1 MGLEFGGFTHVWL
14 GREDGGWEPLEGV
27 TSIELEEESPSV
39 EEASAVATEHSDTKL
54 FSWGPACPSGRHRF
68 HPGYTCD
75 EHEELSQHFQDFIER
90 LVAAAYAHAEEAA
103 RRYQDSLAQF
113 LDGFDTWEPRG
124 LLASLTEPYSP
135 TPIERALEILGP
147 HLARE
152 PLYQPKV
159 RMGHWLPDV
168 TEAPAPVSEQPP
180 SVLTPDDRP
189 AWQSPY
195 GPPSRRP
202 R

>member
-1 MGLEFGGFTHVWL
+1 MGLEFGEFTHVWL
-14 GREDGGWEPLEGV
+14 AREDGGWEPVEGV
-27 TSIELEEESPSV
+27 TRVELEEDSP
-39 EEASAVATEHSDTKL
+39 
-54 FSWGPACPSGRHRF
+54 P
-68 HPGYTCD
+68 
-75 EHEELSQHFQDFIER
+75 EELSTHFQDFIER
-90 LVAAAYAHAEEAA
+90 LVAAAYAEEAA
-103 RRYQDSLAQF
+103 RRYQESLAQF

-124 LLASLTEPYSP
+124 LLASLTEPYRP

-168 TEAPAPVSEQPP
+168 TQAPAPMSEQPP
-180 SVLTPDDRP
+180 PVLTSDDRP